1 MANNVKAVKIWEAGC
16 IEIWASLK
24 GKPILLCGR
33 TEHTKCVPIITAV
46 YDSSPPSESIILVC
60 EGSADSIVVRV
71 SDTREYSLDVD
82 KHYSQ
87 SALVVSREHGAVS
100 KQVSW
105 RVYSNGRIR

>member
-1 MANNVKAVKIWEAGC
+1 VANDVKAVKIWEAGC

-33 TEHTKCVPIITAV
+33 TEHTKRISIITAV
-46 YDSSPPSESIILVC
+46 YDSSSPSESIILIR

-71 SDTREYSLDVD
+71 SDTREYSLNVD
-82 KHYSQ
+82 EHYSQ
-87 SALVVSREHGAVS
+87 LATVVSGEHGAVS

-105 RVYSNGRIR
+105 CVYGNGRIR